1 MGRRDQ
7 DSDTGFAGSADTV
20 LESLVA
26 DSCGDLGLSI
36 NRNGE
41 WFYLGSPIRRPELVR
56 LFSSVLSRDPSGAYW
71 LTTPAERGTVTV
83 ADVPFVAV
91 DMTVSNPGPDQVI
104 SLCTNVDD
112 VVVLDDAHPL
122 RIARDSA
129 TGCPL
134 PYIYIRKGL
143 EARLSRPVYYRMVDL
158 ALCATLAGS
167 FQKAGLGGA
176 DPDTVGVWSCG
187 SFFPLGQ
194 TGP

>member
-1 MGRRDQ
+1 MGHHDH
-7 DSDTGFAGSADTV
+7 DAEPADAV
-20 LESLVA
+20 LRSLVP

-36 NRNGE
+36 DRNGD

-56 LFSSVLSRDPSGAYW
+56 LFASVLSRDASGTYW
-71 LTTPAERGTVTV
+71 LVTPAERGTVSV

-91 DMTVSNPGPDQVI
+91 DMTVAHPGPDQVI
-104 SLCTNVDD
+104 SLHTNVDD

-122 RIARDSA
+122 RMARDRA

-158 ALCATLAGS
+158 ALCVTVAAS
-167 FQKAGLGGA
+167 SQKAAPGGA
-176 DPDTVGVWSCG
+176 GPDTVGVWSCG